1 MKTIGTLLITFL
13 LTINLFASSLVVTSD
28 LTADAVW
35 DVDTVLIDKEGIEIK
50 EGARLTI
57 ASGTHIIFN
66 KSISFITVKGTIT
79 ASGTVD
85 DSIRITRLNPANSW
99 TGIRLVPRSRESGK
113 LDSSFF
119 RFCVLRNTVFSSSEV
134 LYKTQG
140 TTLHCGAGN
149 YISLKNCSITDSYG
163 DIGGAVYCDSGSV
176 VDIEDCYFAHNLNN
190 RNGTISGG
198 GAIMTS
204 EKGSATLFVQ
214 NCRFERNSA
223 RTGGA
228 VRIGRNSKVEFN
240 NCVFYSDTTLSINAS
255 IGDIRGGALAIFG
268 PTDVTLRNCI
278 IFDCKSYDRGGGI
291 YCSDASLKLINC
303 TIVNNS
309 SFYGGGIF
317 FGHDSSASSPV
328 LINTIEGGN
337 GTLARLTRDSA
348 GCGIFLDS
356 AVTPSFRYCQM
367 YDTVYDHTIKPY
379 QGVFT
384 GSRVYHTKFV
394 ATMHLSGIPDTVVE
408 GFQLFSLF
416 GVGDP
421 SINGGDPDT
430 SGLGLPEYDLLGKRR
445 INGAVIDIGAMEF
458 YDEIILNKPN
468 ARNRKQHLLSP
479 APGELTVYSLQGQ
492 KVGSF
497 SGVFSSQSIQRFVH
511 RKLPQ
516 GIYVVTFGRYGR
528 VVWSKQVFVK

>member
-163 DIGGAVYCDSGSV
+163 DIGGAGYCDSGSV

-190 RNGTISGG
+190 RNGTVSGG

-204 EKGSATLFVQ
+204 EKGSATLLF
-214 NCRFERNSA
+214 
-223 RTGGA
+223 RTAGLNVTAPGLA
-228 VRIGRNSKVEFN
+228 V
-240 NCVFYSDTTLSINAS
+240 L
-255 IGDIRGGALAIFG
+255 FG
-268 PTDVTLRNCI
+268 
-278 IFDCKSYDRGGGI
+278 
-291 YCSDASLKLINC
+291 
-303 TIVNNS
+303 
-309 SFYGGGIF
+309 
-317 FGHDSSASSPV
+317 
-328 LINTIEGGN
+328 
-337 GTLARLTRDSA
+337 SA
-348 GCGIFLDS
+348 GIQKLNS
-356 AVTPSFRYCQM
+356 
-367 YDTVYDHTIKPY
+367 TIAF
-379 QGVFT
+379 FT
-384 GSRVYHTKFV
+384 
-394 ATMHLSGIPDTVVE
+394 AI
-408 GFQLFSLF
+408 QLF
-416 GVGDP
+416 
-421 SINGGDPDT
+421 
-430 SGLGLPEYDLLGKRR
+430 
-445 INGAVIDIGAMEF
+445 
-458 YDEIILNKPN
+458 
-468 ARNRKQHLLSP
+468 Q
-479 APGELTVYSLQGQ
+479 
-492 KVGSF
+492 
-497 SGVFSSQSIQRFVH
+497 
-511 RKLPQ
+511 
-516 GIYVVTFGRYGR
+516 
-528 VVWSKQVFVK
+528 